1 LSRISPQNEKG
12 REKEKVKEK
21 EILRYYRALSRA
33 WGAQHWWP
41 AKSRFEVIV
50 GAYLTQNTAWT
61 NVEQALANLR
71 SAESLSVEGIREI
84 PQGRLERLIRPSGY
98 FRQKAQRLKMFVTF
112 LDDKHGGSL
121 ERLFSQPTGKL
132 REELLGLNGVGPET
146 ADSILLY
153 AGNHPVFVVDAY
165 TRRILDRHG
174 ILPEKTDYEE
184 IRESFEKAL
193 ATAAREPEASLAN
206 AAARQ
211 APGIRGAAH
220 AFPTGRRPRAPCRFI
235 TPCEERAC
243 RRRRLLICARVACQA
258 RFWVRWLGLL
268 DGWVVRGLGRGEGCG
283 ACGRPALSRS
293 AIRVVPGRRHDG

>member
-1 LSRISPQNEKG
+1 MSRKRPQNEEGK
-12 REKEKVKEK
+12 EKEKA
-21 EILRYYRALSRA
+21 IRRYYRALSLA

-41 AKSRFEVIV
+41 ADSRFEVIV

-71 SAESLSVEGIREI
+71 GAELLSVKGIREV
-84 PQGRLERLIRPSGY
+84 PLARLERLIRPSGY
-98 FRQKAQRLKMFVTF
+98 FRQKAQRLKTFVAF

-121 ERLFSQPTGKL
+121 DRLFAQPTGKL

-184 IRESFEKAL
+184 IRELFEKAL
-193 ATAAREPEASLAN
+193 ATAGPEPEAGH
-206 AAARQ
+206 AAEEVQQ
-211 APGIRGAAH
+211 ASGIRGAAH
-220 AFPTGRRPRAPCRFI
+220 PPSAMSAAARTPLVQVYNEMHGFIVGVGKNYCKKNKAACEQCPLQPFLPAKRVRAI
-235 TPCEERAC
+235 
-243 RRRRLLICARVACQA
+243 
-258 RFWVRWLGLL
+258 
-268 DGWVVRGLGRGEGCG
+268 D
-283 ACGRPALSRS
+283 
-293 AIRVVPGRRHDG
+293 